1 MYFTTLRRNL
11 LYEISFCIY
20 LIPFCISVIPSIFAA
35 MAAHPNIPRL
45 YIIKIAKWF
54 MLYMP
59 IVVLFYESNGLKMKD
74 IMVLQAVYSIVIVI
88 LEIPSGYLADVWGR
102 KRTML
107 LGAIMGVAGFV
118 TYGFSYGFWGFLIA
132 EVILGIGQSC
142 VSGADSA
149 MLYDSLKERKLH
161 SRYSRFEGRITS
173 LGNVAEAA
181 AALLSIALVTI
192 SLRAPYYGQILVAA
206 IAIPAALTLREPERH
221 KKLVNKDF
229 REILDVSKFALIGNR
244 ILRRNILFSAFTG
257 CATLTMAWFAQKFFE
272 FNGIDKV
279 WFGLLW
285 AALNLTVAFASFFAY
300 RLESILRPQGTIVL
314 ISLAIP
320 IGYLALSF
328 SGLVSGLVILF
339 VFYLVRGY
347 ATPVLKDY
355 INRVT
360 GSEVRATVLS
370 VRNFIIRINF
380 SVAGPLLGWANDM
393 YDLPTALL
401 LGGIIFLILNVF
413 TGILFLAL
421 RGSMNDQVHYT
432 SRTRPS

>member
-1 MYFTTLRRNL
+1 M
-11 LYEISFCIY
+11 IS
-20 LIPFCISVIPSIFAA
+20 
-35 MAAHPNIPRL
+35 HPNIPRL

-74 IMVLQAVYSIVIVI
+74 IMVLQAVYSIMIVI

-102 KRTML
+102 KRTLM
-107 LGAIMGVAGFV
+107 LGAVMGVAGFGM
-118 TYGFSYGFWGFLIA
+118 YGFSYGFWGFLVA
-132 EVILGIGQSC
+132 EIILGIGQSC

-149 MLYDSLKERKLH
+149 MLYDSLMERNQQKK
-161 SRYSRFEGRITS
+161 YSRFEGRISS
-173 LGNVAEAA
+173 LGNLAEAA

-206 IAIPAALTLREPERH
+206 IAVPAAFTLREPARH
-221 KKLVNKDF
+221 KRLMNRDF
-229 REILDVSKFALIGNR
+229 REILDVSKFALVGNK

-272 FNGIDKV
+272 HNGIDKV

-300 RLESILRPQGTIVL
+300 RLEAFLKPRGTIIL

-320 IGYLALSF
+320 LGYLSLSF
-328 SGLVSGLVILF
+328 SGLVSGLIILF
-339 VFYLVRGY
+339 AFYLVRGY

-380 SVAGPLLGWANDM
+380 SLAGPLMGWANDI

-401 LGGIIFLILNVF
+401 MGGVIFLILNVI
-413 TGILFLAL
+413 TGIVFLAL
-421 RGSMNDQVHYT
+421 RGTMNERVHYI